1 MPNVRQVPA
10 QLNNMISNNTE
21 LTLKITIEEA
31 NLVLAGLQELPAKVS
46 NPLTMK
52 IQQQAREQLPEPE
65 TPEAKK

>member
-1 MPNVRQVPA
+1 MPNVQPEVVL
-10 QLNNMISNNTE
+10 LNNMISNNTE

-65 TPEAKK
+65 K

>member
-1 MPNVRQVPA
+1 MLNVQPVLA
-10 QLNNMISNNTE
+10 QLNNMISNSTE

-31 NLVLAGLQELPAKVS
+31 NLVLAGLQELPAKVC

-65 TPEAKK
+65 TKE